1 MENCILQN
9 NAINIY
15 QQYFS
20 DVEPTPLVERSSA
33 RTVNVYQDQSIPAR
47 PVTHISW
54 SPDNQ
59 TKLAV
64 SHCNLMFQ
72 AVVPNQNA
80 HSYIWQVGMYLEK
93 IAFQS
98 VPSCILLKS
107 FLNNL
112 FILISFL
119 KRQKILLY

>member
-20 DVEPTPLVERSSA
+20 DVEPTTLVEGSSA
-33 RTVNVYQDQSIPAR
+33 RTVNLYRDQCNPTR
-47 PVTHISW
+47 PITHISW

-64 SHCNLMFQ
+64 SHCNLIFQ
-72 AVVPNQNA
+72 PKGQKDATY
-80 HSYIWQVGMYLEK
+80 SYIWEVGNS
-93 IAFQS
+93 IN
-98 VPSCILLKS
+98 KS
-107 FLNNL
+107 QFN
-112 FILISFL
+112 
-119 KRQKILLY
+119 K

>member
-15 QQYFS
+15 QHYFS

-33 RTVNVYQDQSIPAR
+33 RTVNVYHDQSTPAR

-64 SHCNLMFQ
+64 SHCNLSFQ
-72 AVVPNQNA
+72 AVVPNQST
-80 HSYIWQVGMYLEK
+80 HSYIWEVGSFINLPKGHSIDY
-93 IAFQS
+93 QQNY
-98 VPSCILLKS
+98 SCINFDLGEIFKDVG
-107 FLNNL
+107 FLYVR
-112 FILISFL
+112 I
-119 KRQKILLY
+119 